1 MNRQIKPS
9 EARPG
14 DIITSVLTTEPTI
27 REVDARPGS
36 SLVKITFLDGGV
48 LNTYDRFLISVI
60 RSEEANDY
68 E

>member
-27 REVDARPGS
+27 RAVESREGS
-36 SLVKITFLDGGV
+36 SFVKITFLDGGI
-48 LNTYDRFLISVI
+48 LNTYDHFLITVI
-60 RSEEANDY
+60 RSEEGSS